1 MQIFDKP
8 DKKKWEAILAR
19 PKVSDES
26 IQESVKEI
34 LKDVKKNGDKALKKY
49 TKALDGAEVTEI
61 QLNRE
66 ELADAENKI
75 DKQLKKA
82 INEASENIKK
92 FHNAQMPKDVEIET
106 TPGILCRQR
115 SVAIENIG
123 IYIPGGTAPLFSS
136 VLMMAIP
143 AQLAGCKKI
152 IIATPPNADGTID
165 PTILYAAKVNG
176 IEQIYRIGGAQAIA
190 AMAYGTES
198 VPRVDKIF
206 GPGNSYVT
214 LAKQLVSMEGTAID
228 LPAGPSEVLIIAD
241 ESTSP
246 SFAATDLLAQAEHG
260 PDSQVLLLTKQTSY
274 AGIIQ
279 KETEKLLET
288 LPRKDV
294 TKQALKNSRII
305 VLNSDEEMMEMSNW
319 YAPEH
324 LILATENA
332 DELADKVTNAGS
344 VFIGPYTPESLGDYA
359 SGTNHVLPTGGFAK
373 AFEGVNINSFFKK
386 ITYQKA
392 TYGGLKQI
400 AATTIAMAE
409 AEGLEAHKQAVNVR
423 LKSSTQQKDNQ

>member
-26 IQESVKEI
+26 IQESVREI

-92 FHNAQMPKDVEIET
+92 FHNVQMPKDVEIET

-152 IIATPPNADGTID
+152 IIATPPNADGAID

>member
-26 IQESVKEI
+26 IQESVREI

-123 IYIPGGTAPLFSS
+123 IYIPGGSAPLFSS

-400 AATTIAMAE
+400 ADTTIAMAK

>member
-26 IQESVKEI
+26 IQESVREI

-75 DKQLKKA
+75 DEQLKKA
-82 INEASENIKK
+82 VNEASENIKK

-123 IYIPGGTAPLFSS
+123 IYIPGGSAPLFSS

-400 AATTIAMAE
+400 ADTTIAMAK

>member
-19 PKVSDES
+19 PRVSDES
-26 IQESVKEI
+26 IQESVREI
-34 LKDVKKNGDKALKKY
+34 LKDVRKNGDKALKKY

-274 AGIIQ
+274 AGIIK

-305 VLNSDEEMMEMSNW
+305 VLNSDEEMMKMSNW

-359 SGTNHVLPTGGFAK
+359 SGTNHVLPTGGVAK

-400 AATTIAMAE
+400 SDTTTAMAE

>member
-241 ESTSP
+241 ESTNP

-400 AATTIAMAE
+400 ADTTITMAE

>member
-241 ESTSP
+241 ESTNP

>member
-19 PKVSDES
+19 PRVSDES
-26 IQESVKEI
+26 IQESVREI
-34 LKDVKKNGDKALKKY
+34 LKDVRKNGDKALKKY

-274 AGIIQ
+274 AGIIK

-305 VLNSDEEMMEMSNW
+305 VLNSDEEMMKMSNW

-359 SGTNHVLPTGGFAK
+359 SGTNHVLPTGGVAK

-400 AATTIAMAE
+400 ADTTTTMAE

>member
-49 TKALDGAEVTEI
+49 TKALDGAEITEI

-241 ESTSP
+241 ESTNP

-400 AATTIAMAE
+400 ADTTIAMAE